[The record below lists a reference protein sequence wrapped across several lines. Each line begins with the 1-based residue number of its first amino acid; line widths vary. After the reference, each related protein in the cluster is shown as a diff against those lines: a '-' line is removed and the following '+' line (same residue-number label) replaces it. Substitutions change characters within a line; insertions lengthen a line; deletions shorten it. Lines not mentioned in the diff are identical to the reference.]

1 MSDTLFICDHKYYS
15 LFRKQNSIAIFIAC
29 YDILIDGYKA
39 NTHIINL
46 NIEGAN

>member
-1 MSDTLFICDHKYYS
+1 MLLNNLHLYCF
-15 LFRKQNSIAIFIAC
+15 LNRNSIIQFMLLLLCIKC
-29 YDILIDGYKA
+29 DILIDGYKA